1 MIVLDTDHMVVLKY
15 AEGVEYTALSARMA
29 AAPDQHFATTCIS
42 VEEQMRG
49 WLALIN
55 RTRGVRRQVLAYEE
69 LNKLIDYFARWKRL
83 DFDEQAA
90 DLFEQLRSQKIR
102 IATMDLKIA
111 AIALVNGS
119 MLLSANLKDFQQV
132 PNLRVEDWLH

>member
-69 LNKLIDYFARWKRL
+69 LNKLIDYFAGGK
-83 DFDEQAA
+83 DSTSMSKPPTSSNSSAA
-90 DLFEQLRSQKIR
+90 RRFASPQWI
-102 IATMDLKIA
+102 
-111 AIALVNGS
+111 
-119 MLLSANLKDFQQV
+119 
-132 PNLRVEDWLH
+132 